1 MSVEEKWKKLGSDDQ
16 LFVEQIINQL
26 LELKQFNFDD
36 IEYNANMESLKEMKE
51 DPEQYSRDAF
61 QLIRDLKAKIQ
72 NEQG

>member
-1 MSVEEKWKKLGSDDQ
+1 MSVEEKWKRLGSDDQ

-26 LELKQFNFDD
+26 LELKEFTLDD
-36 IEYNANMESLKEMKE
+36 KEYNAHMDKLNKMKE
-51 DPEQYSRDAF
+51 EPGQYSRDAF